1 MVSIRGVS
9 QMIAKRKRD
18 LLSKRGREKKE
29 GKREYRQRETV
40 EKGLVSLRTQERM
53 DEKQDKEVTSA
64 MGSFLSE

>member
-1 MVSIRGVS
+1 
-9 QMIAKRKRD
+9 MIAKRKRD